1 MFPISRPTYLGYRYG
16 VRGMHLMPWESKHQ
30 GPINSYS
37 YSLGGRAWRTIP
49 TYRCFYTHTVLGLS
63 FSPSK
68 TQEMPAF
75 WWWRRRRSSLSSSS
89 SSSSQVLGSIGQYW
103 DEWVILGKSLKPPRH
118 RCLRNAEDRNLE
130 VLEGGSTSRSHDVRE
145 PLSKWIN
152 VDDIS
157 GLYDTTVPT
166 VSNMIVILSKIIYY
180 HTIIIPTSNNAIYI
194 IIIKK

>member
-1 MFPISRPTYLGYRYG
+1 MGYG
-16 VRGMHLMPWESKHQ
+16 VCISCHGIQTSRAYKFLFLFIGWKGMKDHPHLSMFLYT
-30 GPINSYS
+30 YS
-37 YSLGGRAWRTIP
+37 VRSQLQPVKNTRDA
-49 TYRCFYTHTVLGLS
+49 S
-63 FSPSK
+63 FLMMTTTSIIIIIIIIIS
-68 TQEMPAF
+68 
-75 WWWRRRRSSLSSSS
+75 
-89 SSSSQVLGSIGQYW
+89 GIGQYW
-103 DEWVILGKSLKPPRH
+103 AVLGWMSNIGKSLKPPRH